1 MKNEPVIKVFFNSA
15 CPVCNAGINHQKN
28 CKSRCTVEW
37 KDVHLDNELAQ
48 ELGAEL
54 EFVRERL
61 HVIDEN
67 GQLQVGYNG
76 FISIWRNSPGEQ
88 WKAALSSLPFLK
100 QLLNIFYNLFARAL
114 YKWNRS
120 KKHW

>member
-1 MKNEPVIKVFFNSA
+1 MNNKSSIKVFFNSA
-15 CPVCNAGINHQKN
+15 CPVCNAGISSQKN
-28 CKSRCTVEW
+28 KKSSCGVEW
-37 KDVHLDNELAQ
+37 KDVHLNNELARD
-48 ELGAEL
+48 LGAEL

-67 GQLQVGYNG
+67 GELQVGYNA
-76 FISIWRNSPGEQ
+76 FISIWRNSPRER
-88 WKAALSSLPFLK
+88 WKATLSSLPIVK